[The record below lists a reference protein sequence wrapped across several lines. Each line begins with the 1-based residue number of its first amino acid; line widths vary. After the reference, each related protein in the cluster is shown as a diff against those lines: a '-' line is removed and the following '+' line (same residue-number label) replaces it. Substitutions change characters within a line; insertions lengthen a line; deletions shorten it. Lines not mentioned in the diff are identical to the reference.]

1 MRLSN
6 KTDACATLVDSCVQL
21 VLKLNVFYR
30 ECVPLVASRGL
41 GLAITAGSMLLFVP
55 QILKIARA
63 GSAEGISLVAM
74 ILGLI
79 PALGTVA
86 YTLELKTNLRKEVC
100 LNVSFQ
106 NI

>member
-1 MRLSN
+1 M
-6 KTDACATLVDSCVQL
+6 VDVVKEKFFEAVHFVFPKDCFEEL
-21 VLKLNVFYR
+21 VLKLNVFHR

-63 GSAEGISLVAM
+63 GSAEGVSLVAM
-74 ILGLI
+74 IIGLI

-86 YTLELKTNLRKEVC
+86 YSYEK
-100 LNVSFQ
+100 
-106 NI
+106 